1 MSSGVMCIA
10 VARPISGEVRD
21 CQMSS
26 VVGAGLGGA
35 VFCCGHALRPAH
47 SQPFLTEP
55 WQAKHDSVNR
65 FKNGSSKCKPTYAA
79 QSCLCAPSP
88 LLPKLGVI
96 SKGAT
101 GWGVVRTRGFRP
113 RPRGSAGPS
122 GSCRYRT
129 GSVEH
134 RRWHGWG
141 GIGSLAQ
148 LEILCKQLYETT
160 DTATRL
166 QAEKALV
173 EFTNSPD
180 CLSKCQLLL
189 ERGSS
194 SYSQLLAATC
204 LSKLVSRTSN
214 PLPLEQRIDIRNY
227 VLNYLATRPKLA
239 TFVTQALIQLY
250 ARITKLGWFD
260 CQKED
265 YVFRNAIADVTRF
278 LQDSVEHCIIGVT
291 ILSQLTN
298 EINQADT
305 THPLTKHR
313 KIASSFRDSSLFDI
327 FTLSCNLLK
336 QASGKNLNL
345 NDESQHGLLMQLLK
359 LAHNCLNFDFI
370 GTSTD
375 ESSDDLCTVQI
386 PTSWRSAFLDSSTLQ
401 LFFDLYHSIPPSLSP
416 LVLSCLVQIASVRRS
431 LFNNAE
437 RAKFLSHL
445 VDGVKRILENPQSLS
460 DSNNYHEFCRLLAR
474 LKSNYQ
480 LGELVKVENY
490 PEVIRLIAN
499 FTVTSLQ
506 HWEFAPNSVHY
517 LLSLWQRLAASVPY
531 VKATE
536 PHMLE
541 TYTPEVTKAY
551 ITSRL
556 ESVHIILRDGLEDPL
571 DDTGLVQQQLDQLST
586 IGRCE
591 YEKTCAL
598 LVQLFDQSAQSY
610 QELLQSSN
618 ASAMDIAVQEGRLTW
633 LVYIIGAVIGGRVS
647 FASTDEQDAMDG
659 ELVCRVLQLMN
670 LTDSRL
676 AQAGNEKLE
685 LAMLSFFEQFRKIY
699 IGDQV
704 QKSSK
709 DRKAEFLWADLFCT
723 VISAAQEQPG
733 QREGHCSASP
743 RTLEGNFHQCQTKPL
758 YRRLSEVL
766 GLNDETMVL
775 SVFIGKIITNL
786 KYWGRCEPITSKT
799 LQLLNDLSIGYPL
812 MQTNCGISV
821 RKLVKLSAVQFMLNN
836 HTSEHF
842 SFLGINNQSNLT
854 DMRCRTTFYTAL
866 GRLLMVDLGED
877 EDQFEQF
884 MLPLTAA
891 FEAVAQMFSTNT
903 FNEQEAKR
911 TLVGLVRDL
920 RGIAFAFNAKTSFMM
935 LFDWIYPSYMPIL
948 QRAIELWYHDPA
960 CTTPVL
966 KLMAELVHNRSQRL
980 QFDVSSPNGILLFR
994 ETSKMITTYG
1004 NRILTLGE
1012 VPKDQVYAL
1021 KLKGI
1026 SICFSMLKAVLS
1038 GNYVNFGVFRLYG
1051 DDALDNALQTFIK
1064 LLLSIPH
1071 SDLLD
1076 YPKLSQS
1083 YYSLLEVLTQDH
1095 MNFIASLEPHVIMY
1109 ILSSISEGLTA
1120 LDTMVCTG
1128 CCSSLDHIVTYL
1140 FKQLS
1145 RSTKKRS
1152 TPMVQESDR
1161 FLHIMQQHPEM
1172 IQQML
1177 STVLNIIIF
1186 EDCRNQWSMSRPLL
1200 GLILLNEKYFADL
1213 RNSIVNSQ
1221 PPEKQQ
1227 AMHLCFENLMEGIER
1242 NLLTKNRDR
1251 FTQNLSVFRREVND
1265 SMKNSTYGVNSNDMM
1280 S

>member
-1 MSSGVMCIA
+1 MLLVCVCVCVCVCVSC
-10 VARPISGEVRD
+10 
-21 CQMSS
+21 
-26 VVGAGLGGA
+26 A
-35 VFCCGHALRPAH
+35 VFL
-47 SQPFLTEP
+47 
-55 WQAKHDSVNR
+55 
-65 FKNGSSKCKPTYAA
+65 
-79 QSCLCAPSP
+79 CLIQ
-88 LLPKLGVI
+88 G
-96 SKGAT
+96 
-101 GWGVVRTRGFRP
+101 
-113 RPRGSAGPS
+113 
-122 GSCRYRT
+122 
-129 GSVEH
+129 
-134 RRWHGWG
+134 
-141 GIGSLAQ
+141 LAQ

-160 DTATRL
+160 DTAVRH

-239 TFVTQALIQLY
+239 AFVTQALIQLY

-260 CQKED
+260 CQKDD
-265 YVFRNAIADVTRF
+265 YVFRNVIGDVTRF
-278 LQDSVEHCIIGVT
+278 LQVRAVMV
-291 ILSQLTN
+291 
-298 EINQADT
+298 
-305 THPLTKHR
+305 
-313 KIASSFRDSSLFDI
+313 DSSLFDI

-359 LAHNCLNFDFI
+359 LSYNCLNYDFI

-401 LFFDLYHSIPPSLSP
+401 LFFNLYHSIPPSLSP

-445 VDGVKRILENPQSLS
+445 VDGVKRILANPQCLP
-460 DSNNYHEFCRLLAR
+460 DPNNYHEFCRLLAR

-536 PHMLE
+536 PHLLE

-556 ESVHIILRDGLEDPL
+556 ESVHVILRDGLEDPL
-571 DDTGLVQQQLDQLST
+571 DDAGLVQQQLDQLST

-598 LVQLFDQSAQSY
+598 LVQLFDQAAQTY
-610 QELLQSSN
+610 QELLQSTNS
-618 ASAMDIAVQEGRLTW
+618 SAMDITVQEGRLTW

-676 AQAGNEKLE
+676 AQAGNERLE

-709 DRKAEFLWADLFCT
+709 
-723 VISAAQEQPG
+723 
-733 QREGHCSASP
+733 
-743 RTLEGNFHQCQTKPL
+743 L

-786 KYWGRCEPITSKT
+786 KYWGQCEPITSKT
-799 LQLLNDLSIGYPL
+799 LQLLNDLSLGYPSCL
-812 MQTNCGISV
+812 V

-842 SFLGINNQSNLT
+842 SFLGVNNQSNLS

-891 FEAVAQMFSTNT
+891 FEAVAQMLSTNT

-935 LFDWIYPSYMPIL
+935 LFDWIYPTYMPIL

-1004 NRILTLGE
+1004 T
-1012 VPKDQVYAL
+1012 
-1021 KLKGI
+1021 
-1026 SICFSMLKAVLS
+1026 
-1038 GNYVNFGVFRLYG
+1038 
-1051 DDALDNALQTFIK
+1051 TFD
-1064 LLLSIPH
+1064 PH
-1071 SDLLD
+1071 STQQITD

-1083 YYSLLEVLTQDH
+1083 FYSLLEVLTQDH
-1095 MNFIASLEPHVIMY
+1095 MNFIASLEPHVVMY

-1145 RSTKKRS
+1145 RSTKKRPA
-1152 TPMVQESDR
+1152 PMATDDR